1 MGMPRALPVGVGLLA
16 LLTTSAILIVHIILA
31 GDSPEP
37 KSVMIAASVS
47 AALEGV
53 TLSVLAWLFS
63 TYFIVSIPD
72 RSKRFVGIAFGVS
85 VMSCVLA
92 AVASVVTMIVLNHA
106 AQESES
112 RVLGTKLAE
121 YMVGASAAVG
131 LALAFQVAF
140 IIIHFVLAR
149 IPGHGVAHSLH
160 TNEEHHP
167 SDVEVKSVRYDETKS
182 FPLRPPNTFSPP
194 GSSSGKSATETMSS
208 IRRSISSVAR
218 PLSTR
223 TLLARE
229 RSSSS
234 ISNHR
239 GRQAAAPEEGFDSWD
254 TSAVDP
260 QNRQTV
266 MQSTS
271 PTGPFLETIPASP
284 TNSRSASP
292 ESFALEPPRPRNRS
306 RSYSPAGSSIRVP
319 RAPYVTHSDGTEAHI
334 HPLFRS
340 DSPNPPPAATPGTM
354 VLASPNAGQV
364 ISDRSSIRS
373 LSRMR
378 SGSLPAAPSPLSRQG
393 SYDEFAPL
401 RPAAREVE
409 GTPEPSIRE
418 EGERKLTPPIPE
430 WILSAGSRTSLSDY
444 SRRLRSRG
452 EE

>member
-1 MGMPRALPVGVGLLA
+1 MGMPRALPIVVGLLA
-16 LLTTSAILIVHIILA
+16 LLTTSAILIVHVILA
-31 GDSPEP
+31 GHPPEP

-53 TLSVLAWLFS
+53 ALSVLAWLLS

-72 RSKRFVGIAFGVS
+72 RSKRFVGFAFGAS

-92 AVASVVTMIVLNHA
+92 AVASVITMIVLNHA
-106 AQESES
+106 AQESTKG
-112 RVLGTKLAE
+112 VLGTKLTE

-140 IIIHFVLAR
+140 IVIHFVLAR

-160 TNEEHHP
+160 TNEEQHP
-167 SDVEVKSVRYDETKS
+167 TEEVKSVRYDQTKS
-182 FPLRPPNTFSPP
+182 YPMKPPSTFTPP
-194 GSSSGKSATETMSS
+194 GSSSGKSATETMGS

-223 TLLARE
+223 TLLGRE

-239 GRQAAAPEEGFDSWD
+239 GRQAAPEEGFDSWD

-284 TNSRSASP
+284 TNSRPPSP
-292 ESFALEPPRPRNRS
+292 DSFALEPPRPRNRS

-319 RAPYVTHSDGTEAHI
+319 RAPYVTQSDGTEAHI

-340 DSPNPPPAATPGTM
+340 DSPNPPPSATPGTM
-354 VLASPNAGQV
+354 VMASPNAGQV
-364 ISDRSSIRS
+364 ISDRNSIRS

-401 RPAAREVE
+401 RPAARDLE

-452 EE
+452 EDR